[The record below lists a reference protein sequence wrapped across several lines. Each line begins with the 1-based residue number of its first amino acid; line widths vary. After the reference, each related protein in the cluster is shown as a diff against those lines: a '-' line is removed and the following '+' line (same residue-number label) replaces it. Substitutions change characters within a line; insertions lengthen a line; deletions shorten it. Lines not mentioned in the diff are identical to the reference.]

1 MNKSQTSQILRIA
14 NLVMLFLLLA
24 VGVFWGASI
33 FVYKRAQPIYQIA
46 QSALHI
52 VCSLTTIL
60 TVFEN
65 LLDDL
70 DDGDE
75 EDA

>member
-1 MNKSQTSQILRIA
+1 MHI
-14 NLVMLFLLLA
+14 FLLA

-33 FVYKRAQPIYQIA
+33 FVYKRAQPIYRIA
-46 QSALHI
+46 QNALHI
-52 VCSLTTIL
+52 VCSVTILL

-65 LLDDL
+65 LLDDQ
-70 DDGDE
+70 GE